1 MDLSTPQ
8 RFNKRSREKSPPD
21 NKNKNKILKTRVETK
36 SNVIENES
44 EDENGGN
51 EDIFNNEVMENPS
64 DENEDLN
71 GDLREDT
78 DESVQFKM
86 LAQRK
91 TPCFSDPDRFNMPAK
106 RGTPGP
112 SVEDKDE
119 AARSL
124 MPAERRT
131 PWGVAALILPVG
143 QARGGPGCFVPS
155 IRVHKVPWRE

>member
-8 RFNKRSREKSPPD
+8 RFNKRSREKSSPD

-51 EDIFNNEVMENPS
+51 EDIFNNEVMENPF

-71 GDLREDT
+71 GDLGEDT

-112 SVEDKDE
+112 VHLLKTKTKLPGHSVP
-119 AARSL
+119 AR
-124 MPAERRT
+124 
-131 PWGVAALILPVG
+131 IL
-143 QARGGPGCFVPS
+143 
-155 IRVHKVPWRE
+155 